1 MADLYLKRTLAG
13 FSAADEST
21 ADAMRSYKL
30 NEVFR
35 ASVVKPR
42 NLKNHRRWWA
52 LCNLIYQNSD
62 QFNSADQVHD
72 YLKIL
77 AGHCSQ
83 IVSKS
88 TGEVF
93 LVADSISFGSL
104 DEVQFQDVFGR
115 AVKAVSEHILPGID
129 VDSVQYEIEKLCGIA
144 A

>member
-1 MADLYLKRTLAG
+1 MADLYLKRTLTG
-13 FSAADEST
+13 FSAADEPS
-21 ADAMRSYKL
+21 ADAMRSYK
-30 NEVFR
+30 VGDTYR
-35 ASVVKPR
+35 ATVVKPR

-52 LCNLIYQNSD
+52 LCTLIYQNSD
-62 QFNSADQVHD
+62 SFKSAEQVHD

-88 TGEVF
+88 SGEVY

-104 DEVQFQDVFGR
+104 DEIQFQEVFGR
-115 AVKAVSEHILPGID
+115 AVKAVGEHILPGISSDD
-129 VDSVQYEIEKLCGIA
+129 VTYEIEKICGWA

>member
-1 MADLYLKRTLAG
+1 VADLFLKRTLAG
-13 FSAADEST
+13 FSAADEAS
-21 ADAMRSYKL
+21 ADAIKRYKL
-30 NEVFR
+30 GDTFR
-35 ASVVKPR
+35 ATVVKPR

-62 QFNSADQVHD
+62 QFKSADQVHD

-88 TGEVF
+88 TGEVY

-104 DEVQFQDVFGR
+104 DEIQFQDVFSR
-115 AVKAVSEHILPGID
+115 ATKAVAEHILPGINLDD
-129 VDSVQYEIEKLCGIA
+129 VSYEIERLCGFA